1 MPFLPEQ
8 VVSIIQ
14 KSRRHEKERPWI
26 EFKMNRAVTPLDI
39 GEYISALANTAALYN
54 QSCALVI
61 WGIDDKTHEIRGTT
75 FDPDQVK
82 QGNQGLTLFVST
94 QLEPQVQ
101 FYFHKATIEGCAV
114 VLLEIHAAG
123 ASPVKF
129 RGIDYIR
136 LDSHKKK
143 LKDFPDTERELWAA
157 LAKKTFESMVA
168 MEDIPADFV
177 LRLLNYP
184 AYFELL
190 SRDLP
195 EDRTRIIGALIAD
208 GMIAENLIGN
218 YNITNVGAILFA
230 NNIENFPSLAR
241 KAVRIIRYGDN
252 TRLSAATEKVFTPGY
267 AAGFEALIAYV
278 NDRLPQ
284 HEVMGAAL
292 RRTVP
297 MYPPLVVRESI
308 ANALIHQNFFQ
319 QGAGPMVEIF
329 SDRVEITNP
338 GTPLIETDRFLDS
351 PPISRNERL
360 AAFLR
365 RIGVCEERG
374 SGFDKIV
381 YETEKY
387 QLPAPEI
394 EVYANT
400 TRLILFSHRA
410 FSQMSKADRLRACY
424 LHAALQCV
432 NRSYMTNATLRA
444 RFSVPAKNSATI
456 SRLIGEASEEGLIKL
471 ADEANTA
478 ARSRRYVPYWA

>member
-14 KSRRHEKERPWI
+14 ESYRHEKERPWI
-26 EFKMNRAVTPLDI
+26 EFKMNRAVTPLEI
-39 GEYISALANTAALYN
+39 GEYISALSNTAALYN
-54 QSCALVI
+54 QTCALMI
-61 WGIDDKTHEIRGTT
+61 WGIDDETHTIKGTA
-75 FDPDQVK
+75 FDPEKVK
-82 QGNQGLTLFVST
+82 QGNQDLVLFIST

-101 FYFHKATIEGCAV
+101 FYFHKAEIERRAV

-123 ASPVKF
+123 AAPVRF

-136 LDSHKKK
+136 IDSHKKK

-157 LAKKTFESMVA
+157 LAKKSFESMIA
-168 MEDIPADFV
+168 LEDVPADFV

-184 AYFELL
+184 AYFSLL

-195 EDRTRIIGALIAD
+195 EEKTRIIDVLLKD
-208 GMIAENLIGN
+208 RMIAKNLTGQ
-218 YNITNVGAILFA
+218 YNITNTGAILFA
-230 NNIENFPSLAR
+230 HNIEDFPSLSR
-241 KAVRIIRYGDN
+241 KAVRIIRYSDN
-252 TRLSAATEKVFTPGY
+252 TRLSPAGERVFTPGY
-267 AAGFEALIAYV
+267 AAGFEDLIAYV

-297 MYPPLVVRESI
+297 MYPPLVIRESI

-351 PPISRNERL
+351 PPRSRNEQL
-360 AAFLR
+360 AAFMR

-381 YETEKY
+381 HETEKY

-400 TRLILFSHRA
+400 TRVILFSHRA
-410 FSQMSKADRLRACY
+410 FSQMSKSDRLRACY
-424 LHAALQCV
+424 LHAALRRV
-432 NRSYMTNATLRA
+432 NRMYMTNASLRE

-456 SRLIGEASEEGLIKL
+456 SRLIGEACEEGLVKL
-471 ADEANTA
+471 ADEAGTA